1 LDKKENTNL
10 GNTCIPQAKAE
21 KLLIEMKMMVT
32 HFPRFGHMRRPIN
45 TPVKK
50 KKKKKTK

>member
-1 LDKKENTNL
+1 MTGQKGKYKSRKHMH
-10 GNTCIPQAKAE
+10 PQAKAE

-50 KKKKKTK
+50 N

>member
-1 LDKKENTNL
+1 
-10 GNTCIPQAKAE
+10 
-21 KLLIEMKMMVT
+21 MMVT

-50 KKKKKTK
+50 KLDQMKDSPIERVMEDRQELKLILK